1 VVWAEWEQASVVHQ
15 DVDVACQNRRGRG
28 QRPHAVDVTETS
40 GEEIGTA
47 DGSAGAA
54 CAAGD

>member
-1 VVWAEWEQASVVHQ
+1 VVWAEREQASVVHQ
-15 DVDVACQNRRGRG
+15 DVDVACQIRRARG
-28 QRPHAVDVTETS
+28 QRSHAVDVTEAS

-47 DGSAGAA
+47 DGSADAA